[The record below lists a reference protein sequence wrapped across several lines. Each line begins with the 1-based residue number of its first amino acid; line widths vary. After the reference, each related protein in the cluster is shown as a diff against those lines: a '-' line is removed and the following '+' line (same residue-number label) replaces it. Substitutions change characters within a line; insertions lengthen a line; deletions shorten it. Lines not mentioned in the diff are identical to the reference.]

1 MKRRRKHKV
10 NLKWI
15 KDLVDVNLDLNK
27 LPYEQRID
35 NQNKVAEVI
44 NGLREQLE
52 DPYEEVGLNDT
63 QVVFNM
69 VFSNGWKVHVTH
81 SLNGFGHMY
90 DENKPY
96 SVNVA
101 KPSDYFL
108 DYLTVGTPEEVK
120 AIINEVRGYG
130 EDL

>member
-1 MKRRRKHKV
+1 M

-15 KDLVDVNLDLNK
+15 EDLVDVYLDLNK
-27 LPYEQRID
+27 LPYNQRIE
-35 NQNKVAEVI
+35 NQNKIAKVT

-52 DPYEEVGLNDT
+52 GLYDEVGLNDT
-63 QVVFNM
+63 QVVFNK

-108 DYLTVGTPEEVK
+108 NYLTVGTPEEVK
-120 AIINEVRGYG
+120 AIINEVRGHE

>member
-1 MKRRRKHKV
+1 MSWK
-10 NLKWI
+10 
-15 KDLVDVNLDLNK
+15 
-27 LPYEQRID
+27 
-35 NQNKVAEVI
+35 
-44 NGLREQLE
+44 
-52 DPYEEVGLNDT
+52 VGLNDCK
-63 QVVFNM
+63 VVFSEE
-69 VFSNGWKVHVTH
+69 FKNGWEVHVVH

-90 DENKPY
+90 AENKPY

-120 AIINEVRGYG
+120 AIINEVRWYE

>member
-1 MKRRRKHKV
+1 MEELVTISYSEYERL
-10 NLKWI
+10 LKAEAF
-15 KDLVDVNLDLNK
+15 LVASEYK
-27 LPYEQRID
+27 
-35 NQNKVAEVI
+35 
-44 NGLREQLE
+44 
-52 DPYEEVGLNDT
+52 EVGLNDT
-63 QVVFNM
+63 KTVFRK
-69 VFSNGWKVHVTH
+69 VFSNGWTVEVAH

-120 AIINEVRGYG
+120 AIINEVRGYE